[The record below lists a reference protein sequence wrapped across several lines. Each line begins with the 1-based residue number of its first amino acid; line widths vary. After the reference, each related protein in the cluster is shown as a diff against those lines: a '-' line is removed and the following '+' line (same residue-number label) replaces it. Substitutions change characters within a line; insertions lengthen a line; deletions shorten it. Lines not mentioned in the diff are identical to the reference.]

1 LCIFIIICYY
11 NKFIETV
18 KGILFGFKVISI
30 KRSCFSL
37 SRIWSMAE
45 PKVTLGGVTLGKA
58 TVTRKHVRRGQDTEK
73 KSRVQTTV
81 TGGDTKDK
89 QVTEQCLL

>member
-1 LCIFIIICYY
+1 
-11 NKFIETV
+11 
-18 KGILFGFKVISI
+18 
-30 KRSCFSL
+30 
-37 SRIWSMAE
+37 MAE
-45 PKVTLGGVTLGKA
+45 PKVTLGGVTLGKV

-89 QVTEQCLL
+89 QVMNNVEWRGWPAGIYD

>member
-1 LCIFIIICYY
+1 
-11 NKFIETV
+11 
-18 KGILFGFKVISI
+18 
-30 KRSCFSL
+30 
-37 SRIWSMAE
+37 MAE

-58 TVTRKHVRRGQDTEK
+58 TVTRKHVRRGQDMEK

-89 QVTEQCLL
+89 QVSMNSSNNYIYTTLAGYIQVEGLYEMDFYWMFCTV

>member
-1 LCIFIIICYY
+1 
-11 NKFIETV
+11 
-18 KGILFGFKVISI
+18 
-30 KRSCFSL
+30 
-37 SRIWSMAE
+37 MAE
-45 PKVTLGGVTLGKA
+45 PKVTSGGVTLGKA

-89 QVTEQCLL
+89 QVTIQLLTIEWRLQLALVVGGAVICSQDKI

>member
-1 LCIFIIICYY
+1 
-11 NKFIETV
+11 
-18 KGILFGFKVISI
+18 
-30 KRSCFSL
+30 
-37 SRIWSMAE
+37 MAE

-58 TVTRKHVRRGQDTEK
+58 TVTRKHVRRGQDMEK

-89 QVTEQCLL
+89 QVSTWWTARIIISALR

>member
-1 LCIFIIICYY
+1 
-11 NKFIETV
+11 
-18 KGILFGFKVISI
+18 
-30 KRSCFSL
+30 
-37 SRIWSMAE
+37 MAE
-45 PKVTLGGVTLGKA
+45 PKVTLAGVTLGKA

-89 QVTEQCLL
+89 QVSGWTTQALVWTWQPVVFVLK

>member
-1 LCIFIIICYY
+1 
-11 NKFIETV
+11 
-18 KGILFGFKVISI
+18 
-30 KRSCFSL
+30 
-37 SRIWSMAE
+37 MAE
-45 PKVTLGGVTLGKA
+45 PKVTSGGVTLGKA

-89 QVTEQCLL
+89 QVQP

>member
-1 LCIFIIICYY
+1 
-11 NKFIETV
+11 
-18 KGILFGFKVISI
+18 
-30 KRSCFSL
+30 
-37 SRIWSMAE
+37 M
-45 PKVTLGGVTLGKA
+45 TLGGVTLGKA

-89 QVTEQCLL
+89 QVRMNAHDLTPSAV

>member
-1 LCIFIIICYY
+1 
-11 NKFIETV
+11 
-18 KGILFGFKVISI
+18 
-30 KRSCFSL
+30 
-37 SRIWSMAE
+37 MAE

-89 QVTEQCLL
+89 QVMNTPEHCWVEGLTNWYYFMINQISIAAIYT

>member
-1 LCIFIIICYY
+1 
-11 NKFIETV
+11 
-18 KGILFGFKVISI
+18 
-30 KRSCFSL
+30 
-37 SRIWSMAE
+37 MAE
-45 PKVTLGGVTLGKA
+45 PKVTSGGVTLGKA

-89 QVTEQCLL
+89 QVSMALYL